1 MEASLKFIDQL
12 YFLFSYSLY
21 SLINICPVT
30 QVTLYLTFCIPGN
43 ILFLESQLEMPPT
56 NQIFFF
62 NLAFKMTWFSVI
74 LSEIYLFLLKLT
86 DEGKLLN
93 GFYSEIQ
100 FMNEITI

>member
-56 NQIFFF
+56 NQFFFF
-62 NLAFKMTWFSVI
+62 NLAFKTTWFSVI
-74 LSEIYLFLLKLT
+74 LSEILVI
-86 DEGKLLN
+86 
-93 GFYSEIQ
+93 SS
-100 FMNEITI
+100 